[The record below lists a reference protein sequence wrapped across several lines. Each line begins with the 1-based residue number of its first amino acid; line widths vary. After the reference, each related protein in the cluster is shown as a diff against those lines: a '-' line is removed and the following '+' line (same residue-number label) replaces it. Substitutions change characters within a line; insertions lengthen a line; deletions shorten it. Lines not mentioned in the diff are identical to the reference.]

1 MLKLA
6 DARLKPIS
14 IPTPTAMTVRISP
27 QQEHPLRQRLND
39 EVHARPPTLL
49 TGQEWVS
56 YLAVIHD
63 QASAEDE
70 EAHLRQLCHLL
81 GSTDIPLASG
91 DQWVLEIGGLRLK
104 RERHNEFSSFTFFRQ
119 RQTDDGAD
127 TTALDGF
134 PQAWVQAIPGKII
147 VAAHVEFRSAA
158 EQEPDDVLRTMARA
172 TDTVV
177 TTIGDG
183 AAWVFSDFR
192 LREGFTHFLVL
203 SASLNSLQAGRT
215 VQRLLEIETYRM
227 MALLAFPVAKE
238 VGRLLG
244 TAEQQLADLME
255 RMGSAETMEDER
267 LMLQQ
272 LTRLAADIEHSITR
286 SAYRFGATQAYH
298 RLVEQRI
305 DDLRERRVEGFPTL
319 REYMGRRL
327 APAVATCSSVAR
339 RQDDLSSRIA
349 RESALLRT
357 RVDMELERQN
367 QQLLSQMNR
376 RAKLQLRLQETVEG
390 LSVVAITYYASQL
403 VSYLAKGIS
412 HYVDIVEPSV
422 VAAASIPVIA
432 LLVAF
437 GIRRLRRALT
447 AEEGEH

>member
-1 MLKLA
+1 MIHSN
-6 DARLKPIS
+6 RLSFGPS
-14 IPTPTAMTVRISP
+14 PMTVRIDPS
-27 QQEHPLRQRLND
+27 QEHPLRQRLND

-49 TGQEWVS
+49 NGQEWVS
-56 YLAVIHD
+56 YLAVVHGD
-63 QASAEDE
+63 ATAEAE
-70 EAHLRQLCHLL
+70 ETHLRQLCHLL

-91 DQWVLEIGGLRLK
+91 DQWTLEIGGLRLK

-119 RQTDDGAD
+119 RQPDDGPDA
-127 TTALDGF
+127 TALEGF
-134 PQAWVQAIPGKII
+134 PQAWVQAIPGKVI
-147 VAAHVEFRSAA
+147 VAAHVEFRSVA
-158 EQEPDDVLRTMARA
+158 EMEPDDVLRTLAPTA
-172 TDTVV
+172 DTVV
-177 TTIGDG
+177 TTLADG
-183 AAWVFSDFR
+183 GAWLFSDFR
-192 LREGFTHFLVL
+192 LREGFTRFLVL
-203 SASLNSLQAGRT
+203 SARLNSRQAGRT
-215 VQRLLEIETYRM
+215 IQRLLEIETYRM
-227 MALLAFPVAKE
+227 MALLAFPTAKE

-244 TAEQQLADLME
+244 SAEQQLADLMG
-255 RMGSAETMEDER
+255 RMGQAESMEDER

-305 DDLRERRVEGFPTL
+305 DDLRELRVEGYPTL

-327 APAVATCSSVAR
+327 APAVATCNSVAR

-357 RVDMELERQN
+357 RVDMEIERQN

-403 VSYLAKGIS
+403 VSYLAKGVS
-412 HYVDIVEPSV
+412 HYVPAVEPSV
-422 VAAASIPVIA
+422 IAAISIPVIA
-432 LLVAF
+432 LAVAVS
-437 GIRRLRRALT
+437 IRRMRKALA

>member
-1 MLKLA
+1 M
-6 DARLKPIS
+6 
-14 IPTPTAMTVRISP
+14 TARISP
-27 QQEHPLRQRLND
+27 SQEHALRQRLND

-56 YLAVIHD
+56 YLAVVHD
-63 QASAEDE
+63 HASKE
-70 EAHLRQLCHLL
+70 EEEGHLRQLCHLL

-119 RQTDDGAD
+119 RQSDDSRE
-127 TTALDGF
+127 TTALAGF
-134 PQAWVQAIPGKII
+134 PQAWVQAIPGKVI
-147 VAAHVEFRSAA
+147 VAAHVEFRSA
-158 EQEPDDVLRTMARA
+158 EE
-172 TDTVV
+172 TDPKEIITSQLKTVDSVV
-177 TTIGDG
+177 TTIGDEG
-183 AAWVFSDFR
+183 AWVFSDFR
-192 LREGFTHFLVL
+192 LREGFTHFLVINNR
-203 SASLNSLQAGRT
+203 LNNLQAGRA

-238 VGRLLG
+238 VSHLLG
-244 TAEQQLADLME
+244 KAEQELAGLME
-255 RMGSAETMEDER
+255 RMGQAERMEDER
-267 LMLQQ
+267 RMLQQ
-272 LTRLAADIEHSITR
+272 LTRLAADVEHSITR
-286 SAYRFGATQAYH
+286 TAYRFGATQAYH

-305 DDLRERRVEGFPTL
+305 EDLRERRVEGFPTL
-319 REYMGRRL
+319 KEYMGRRL
-327 APAVATCSSVAR
+327 APAVATCTSVAR

-357 RVDMELERQN
+357 RVDMEIERQN

-403 VSYLAKGIS
+403 VSYLAKGIE
-412 HYVDIVEPSV
+412 HYAPMVEPAV

-432 LLVAF
+432 LIVAF
-437 GIRRLRRALT
+437 NIRRMRKALM
-447 AEEGEH
+447 AEDGEH

>member
-1 MLKLA
+1 
-6 DARLKPIS
+6 
-14 IPTPTAMTVRISP
+14 MTVRIDP
-27 QQEHPLRQRLND
+27 HQEHPLRQRLND

-56 YLAVIHD
+56 YLAVVHD
-63 QASAEDE
+63 QASAEEE

-119 RQTDDGAD
+119 RQADDGPDA
-127 TTALDGF
+127 TALEGF
-134 PQAWVQAIPGKII
+134 PQAWVQTIPGKVI
-147 VAAHVEFRSAA
+147 VAAHVEFRSVA
-158 EQEPDDVLRTMARA
+158 EREPDEILRQMPHA

-203 SASLNSLQAGRT
+203 SARLNSLQSGRT

-238 VGRLLG
+238 VGQLLG
-244 TAEQQLADLME
+244 GAEIQLADLMGN
-255 RMGSAETMEDER
+255 MSLAESMEDER
-267 LMLQQ
+267 RMLQQ

-298 RLVEQRI
+298 RLVQQRI
-305 DDLRERRVEGFPTL
+305 EDLRELRVEGFPTL

-327 APAVATCSSVAR
+327 APAVATCTSVAR

-367 QQLLSQMNR
+367 QQLLTQMNR

-412 HYVDIVEPSV
+412 HYVPTVEPSV
-422 VAAASIPVIA
+422 IAAVSIPVIA
-432 LLVAF
+432 LTVAF
-437 GIRRLRRALT
+437 SIRRMRKALT

>member
-1 MLKLA
+1 MT
-6 DARLKPIS
+6 ARIAP
-14 IPTPTAMTVRISP
+14 A
-27 QQEHPLRQRLND
+27 QEHPLRQRLND

-56 YLAVIHD
+56 YLAVVHD
-63 QASAEDE
+63 QASKE
-70 EAHLRQLCHLL
+70 EEEGHLRQLCHLL

-119 RQTDDGAD
+119 RQPDDDAE
-127 TTALDGF
+127 TTALAGF
-134 PQAWVQAIPGKII
+134 PQAWVEAIPGKVI
-147 VAAHVEFRSAA
+147 VAAHVEFRSTKEVSPEEMIAA
-158 EQEPDDVLRTMARA
+158 QPRS

-177 TTIGDG
+177 TTIADEG
-183 AAWVFSDFR
+183 AWVFSDFR

-203 SASLNSLQAGRT
+203 SSRLNNLQAGRS

-227 MALLAFPVAKE
+227 MALLSFPVAKE
-238 VGRLLG
+238 VGQLLG
-244 TAEQQLADLME
+244 RAERELSELMG
-255 RMGSAETMEDER
+255 RMGQAANMEDER
-267 LMLQQ
+267 RMLQQ
-272 LTRLAADIEHSITR
+272 LTRLAADVEHSITC

-327 APAVATCSSVAR
+327 APAVATCASVAR

-357 RVDMELERQN
+357 RVDMEIERQN
-367 QQLLSQMNR
+367 QQLLFQMNR

-403 VSYLAKGIS
+403 VNYLAKGIE
-412 HYVDIVEPSV
+412 HYVPLVDPAV
-422 VAAASIPVIA
+422 VAAASIPLIGLV
-432 LLVAF
+432 VAF
-437 GIRRLRRALT
+437 NIRRMRKSLM
-447 AEEGEH
+447 AEDGEH